1 MLTQNVIFR
10 TNSQQHACAQSKN
23 LYYSKRDVFTTVDMT
38 SSRFSE
44 CGKLLYYYLTDSSYH
59 QDDIFASTSV
69 SLFMTY
75 LSC

>member
-1 MLTQNVIFR
+1 MLFFEQTFNCTPVR
-10 TNSQQHACAQSKN
+10 SQRI
-23 LYYSKRDVFTTVDMT
+23 YTTSKRDVFTTVDMT
-38 SSRFSE
+38 IFTFISE
-44 CGKLLYYYLTDSSYH
+44 CGSTVYYYLTDSSYH